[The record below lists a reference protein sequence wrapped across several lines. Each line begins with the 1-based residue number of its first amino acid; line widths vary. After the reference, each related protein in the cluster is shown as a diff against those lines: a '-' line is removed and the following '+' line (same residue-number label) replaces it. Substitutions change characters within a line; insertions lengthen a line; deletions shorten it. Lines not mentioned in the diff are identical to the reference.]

1 MAQDYQQQFQESIV
15 GTMMPAL
22 NRQKKGM
29 YDFLLQN
36 QLRTGQSAT
45 AVAEGLRP
53 YAEAS
58 GQAAAEAGVQATGM
72 AARKEEFDRQEKLS
86 RERMTQQQEQW
97 QQTFDQRT
105 QQQGFIN
112 AMNQLS
118 SGGAMTPEMMDQLG
132 YGDMTR
138 QQQRDI
144 QTQMEMLGMGTGG
157 GGGGRGLGGVWQP
170 GKNPA
175 VDRLYG
181 GGGSNYPSS
190 GGASS
195 RSISTP
201 SDPFRRVTGPGQG
214 PGLMKLPT

>member
-1 MAQDYQQQFQESIV
+1 MAVDYQQQFQDSIV

-72 AARKEEFDRQEKLS
+72 ASRKEEFDRQEKLS
-86 RERMTQQQEQW
+86 RERMTQQQDQW
-97 QQTFDQRT
+97 QQTFDQRNT
-105 QQQGFIN
+105 QQNFIN

-118 SGGAMTPEMMDQLG
+118 SGGVMTPEMMEQLG
-132 YGDMTR
+132 YGDMTQ

-144 QTQMEMLGMGTGG
+144 QRQMKMLGMDQGSGGVGG
-157 GGGGRGLGGVWQP
+157 GGQSDP
-170 GKNPA
+170 
-175 VDRLYG
+175 YG
-181 GGGSNYPSS
+181 GTSGAWNNWGGK
-190 GGASS
+190 
-195 RSISTP
+195 
-201 SDPFRRVTGPGQG
+201 TGLIYG
-214 PGLMKLPT
+214 